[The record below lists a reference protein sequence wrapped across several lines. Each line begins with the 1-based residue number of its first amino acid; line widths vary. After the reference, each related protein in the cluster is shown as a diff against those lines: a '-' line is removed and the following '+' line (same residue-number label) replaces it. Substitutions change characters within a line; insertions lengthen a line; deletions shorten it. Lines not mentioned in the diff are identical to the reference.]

1 MRKLDIKARNGK
13 DMSIYFNYYF
23 YTHHPHFG
31 VGTRMYVLAVVI
43 VSLFVILNLCNIIL
57 QLHQSMEE
65 LKEENQN
72 LSLLAGQAEY
82 LASVLNVSVQ

>member
-23 YTHHPHFG
+23 YTHFG

-43 VSLFVILNLCNIIL
+43 VSFVCYP
-57 QLHQSMEE
+57 
-65 LKEENQN
+65 K
-72 LSLLAGQAEY
+72 SL
-82 LASVLNVSVQ
+82 